1 MALEANPLFLNIKE
15 EISSDNEDEGTQNL
29 CLDQNLQISTNSSI
43 RSNVKVQVLS
53 YKDIPDIKAEPD
65 SEDEDFNYYEDIS
78 DATNGSL
85 NLRSYESLDQIVK
98 IKEENEFEFR
108 IVELNSLSEDF
119 EDNSQLDSIVE
130 FEDEQKTTFRI
141 DSLQNFK
148 NCANQEPCVTER
160 HQNDHPN
167 QFLMDLGSNQVT
179 KINKNPKLC
188 QQILH
193 KAASRITLKN
203 QDSSNFSI
211 KREINDDGHQAI
223 DTTIHTSSDKLSCT
237 NIASLKLE
245 DHSKVFTENF
255 LQKQILQETLKV
267 FRKKMKFSEV
277 CYRKFANLSKILQ
290 RPSLNEKFL
299 SRILLKN
306 PLNSPPKDIP
316 NKVQLISKS
325 IRLDKDDIAEL
336 PIKVMENFM
345 LKKHSVNFEI
355 REGQVINMFNIP
367 YYICTSCS
375 TVFATQNIFFMHY
388 KILHATVEKPFEC
401 WKCVTSYCSWKALLI
416 HLKCHDQNRQF
427 LCNYCFF
434 PFKLRD
440 TLEKHIKNV
449 HVEKVEK
456 ISCEICGRRFDNE
469 RAMLIHKNRHAQ
481 VTRIGE
487 NKSSHTV
494 QSKFLNY
501 FVPDFLKIIL
511 QFPPNRKQQHQMHIL
526 SSTVL

>member
-1 MALEANPLFLNIKE
+1 MSLEANPLILNIKK
-15 EISSDNEDEGTQNL
+15 EISSDNEVEGTQNL
-29 CLDQNLQISTNSSI
+29 HLDQNLQTSASSSI

-53 YKDIPDIKAEPD
+53 YKDIPDIKAVPD
-65 SEDEDFNYYEDIS
+65 SENEDLNYYEDICDTS

-85 NLRSYESLDQIVK
+85 NLTSYESIDQIVK
-98 IKEENEFEFR
+98 IKEENGFEFR
-108 IVELNSLSEDF
+108 IVELNSLSDDY
-119 EDNSQLDSIVE
+119 EDNSQLDSVVE

-141 DSLQNFK
+141 DSLQNFE
-148 NCANQEPCVTER
+148 NCTNQESDDIER

-167 QFLMDLGSNQVT
+167 QFLIDLGWNQVT
-179 KINKNPKLC
+179 KIDKNLKLC
-188 QQILH
+188 KQILH

-203 QDSSNFSI
+203 QDSSNLLI
-211 KREINDDGHQAI
+211 KQEINDDEPLVSQS
-223 DTTIHTSSDKLSCT
+223 TDKLSHTST
-237 NIASLKLE
+237 NTAFLKHE
-245 DHSKVFTENF
+245 NHSKVFTENF

-306 PLNSPPKDIP
+306 PLNSPPKDIS

-388 KILHATVEKPFEC
+388 KILHTTVEKPFEC

-416 HLKCHDQNRQF
+416 HQKCHDQNRQF

-487 NKSSHTV
+487 TKSSHTV

-501 FVPDFLKIIL
+501 FVLDFLKIIL